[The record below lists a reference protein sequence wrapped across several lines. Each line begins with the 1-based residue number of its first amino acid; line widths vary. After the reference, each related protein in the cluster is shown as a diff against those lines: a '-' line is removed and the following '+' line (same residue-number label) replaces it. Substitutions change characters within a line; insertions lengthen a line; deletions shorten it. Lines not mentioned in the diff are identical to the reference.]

1 VAVGFLIK
9 KIHIIGPQ
17 GQKNINDLVIYL
29 ILPCN
34 ILHAFTQSAADEDF
48 SNYLAIL
55 FISIGIQIFCVI
67 YGKVMFRKES
77 EDRRKCLQYGTICS
91 NAGFLGNPIAEG
103 VYGMEG
109 LILASV
115 YLIPQRIM
123 MWSSGLAVF
132 SGSSD
137 KMKTVK
143 KVVTH
148 PCILAC
154 VLGIL
159 LMITGLPI
167 PPGLDGA
174 VTAVGNCNTAMSMM
188 VIGMILADI
197 NFKDFWDWT
206 VVKYTIHRL
215 VIIPAVVYIVCSFLP
230 LSKNVLGLCVLLA
243 AMPAGATTSIL
254 AEKYQVDSPF
264 ATKMVIFSTLVSLPT
279 ICLWSI
285 FLQ

>member
-1 VAVGFLIK
+1 MKTLLTLQLTIFILVAVGFLMK

-34 ILHAFTQSAADEDF
+34 ILHAFTQSATDVDF

-55 FISIGIQIFCVI
+55 FISIGIQLFCVI

-77 EDRRKCLQYGTICS
+77 EDSRKCLQYGTICS

-103 VYGMEG
+103 VYGIEG
-109 LILASV
+109 LVLASV

-154 VLGIL
+154 VLGMI
-159 LMITGLPI
+159 LMITGYPI
-167 PPGLDGA
+167 TPGHDGS
-174 VTAVGNCNTAMSMM
+174 VTAV
-188 VIGMILADI
+188 
-197 NFKDFWDWT
+197 
-206 VVKYTIHRL
+206 
-215 VIIPAVVYIVCSFLP
+215 
-230 LSKNVLGLCVLLA
+230 
-243 AMPAGATTSIL
+243 
-254 AEKYQVDSPF
+254 
-264 ATKMVIFSTLVSLPT
+264 
-279 ICLWSI
+279 
-285 FLQ
+285 